1 MRRFTRLTNAFSKKI
16 ENHACAIALHTM
28 FYNFVRI
35 HQTLKITP
43 AMAAGATMRLWEMT
57 DIVEMIEAWEGSR
70 AQLTLQLCPLGERLQ
85 SSVHQ
90 IHSLLDNQL
99 EFYYQG
105 GRLPICGQQAS
116 PDVQNL
122 ELSGKQV
129 FRLNQNDPPPVV
141 ETLGDAFAAGLAHY
155 RPLRLGQARG
165 HKDPARVPV
174 HARTGPGDLGLDARA
189 KLAAV
194 ELRCHVSALP
204 ITPCVGSVS
213 TSNGFQVSKDVRQ
226 WTAAAR
232 ALHGQLS
239 LETGL
244 RHAPVQMTPR
254 DRPE

>member
-1 MRRFTRLTNAFSKKI
+1 MYWRQACGGQGRSGSRAHQYVIVERQNLTMRMHMRRFTRLTNAFSKKI

-105 GRLPICGQQAS
+105 GRLPIRGQQAS

-122 ELSGKQV
+122 DSRGN
-129 FRLNQNDPPPVV
+129 RC
-141 ETLGDAFAAGLAHY
+141 FALIKMTHHRSWKRSATH
-155 RPLRLGQARG
+155 LRRG
-165 HKDPARVPV
+165 
-174 HARTGPGDLGLDARA
+174 
-189 KLAAV
+189 
-194 ELRCHVSALP
+194 
-204 ITPCVGSVS
+204 
-213 TSNGFQVSKDVRQ
+213 
-226 WTAAAR
+226 
-232 ALHGQLS
+232 
-239 LETGL
+239 
-244 RHAPVQMTPR
+244 
-254 DRPE
+254 